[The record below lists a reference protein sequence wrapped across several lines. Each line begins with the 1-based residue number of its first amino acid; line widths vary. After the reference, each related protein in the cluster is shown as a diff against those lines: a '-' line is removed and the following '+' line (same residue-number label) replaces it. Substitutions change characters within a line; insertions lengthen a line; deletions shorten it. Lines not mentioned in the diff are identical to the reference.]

1 MSCRCFCDLGGY
13 LPRSLV
19 TPGLSTQTPPADV
32 VGHLPGKPDV
42 AALPITADRVKLP
55 ARPEFDPVPYMDRT
69 TKEFYLEPLS
79 HARVPEPGV
88 DKPPF
93 VKILAD
99 STEKL
104 QLLRALARSGRLQPL
119 SSVPPERVA
128 WGAGLFCV
136 AKSET
141 KDRLIL
147 DARPANELEDFPGR
161 WVHTLA
167 SAACLGGIVLKEG
180 QTLLLAGTDLVDCFY
195 QFRVSSQRATR
206 NLLACTLTPAEA
218 AFVFECPA
226 SDFGA
231 PGSDVYCGLSSL
243 AMGDSSA
250 CEFAQCSHL
259 GVLLQGRALQVGE
272 LMVQAQAPP
281 RGLLSVGLVIDDL
294 IILQLCLTDQLPDF
308 LRDPDTSAGSQRL
321 RAALA
326 AYDRASLRY
335 SAEKTFEDKTQAS
348 FWGVDCCGTSGLV
361 RPNPSRY
368 WPLVLITTRVIQL
381 GLATRALLESLV
393 GSWVSVFMVRRRLL
407 SLVNL
412 CFQAVREGPAQ
423 AILRLGP
430 ELKAELASF
439 VCLGH
444 LAVLDLRAPVLPSII
459 ATDAS
464 SSWQAAVEAPLPLE
478 VSEELLRHTLQRGAW
493 TRLLSPPAAWLK
505 QHSLL
510 EPGDELPGEVSY
522 SAHPVADAA
531 ARVPAY
537 RCLWRREYKNRVH
550 INVAE
555 LGAYL
560 REEARV
566 AGRHSASRPLFGL
579 DSQVCLGCLCKG
591 RSASGVLNRMLAA
604 SLGPLL
610 SSRVFPGHFF
620 FPSSLNPADDP
631 TRHRS
636 VRGPTSPKPS
646 WWASLEDGDPSLLEA
661 FLLECEAASNDGFK
675 QSDLFELG
683 GVRPVVL
690 QSNRERDRPAPSLQT
705 SRSVPAPS
713 PCNQFLRCPR
723 HAAADTV
730 ASGATS
736 GNVLDQAVVD
746 LLARFPARQFVTR
759 PGVRL
764 NLRLPG
770 ALDLFDADLGVARA
784 LVRHG
789 APWVLTFNGDRSPDE
804 DLARPQ
810 LRALLEWLL
819 SRGAFKVFRAKP
831 PASSFS
837 RAIRPPVRSRTQ
849 PAGLRHLSPA
859 MCRKV
864 HADNLLNQWLLCCR
878 DLSLRSASAYSVEA
892 PDCAYFWQMPGWHAE
907 CKADS
912 PATFRADLCQ
922 FGCLWRKRTRV
933 ATNCSLALARQ
944 LCTSKVRHLR
954 LLSWSSTHRLPWT
967 AVAERYPA
975 SFCNVL
981 ALGLCSHANWTCARP
996 LDPSACAR
1004 LGSCCRVGEAKNP
1017 GPRRRIGRPRDP
1029 VLDGDLESQPL
1040 QSASSLF
1047 LGTSAW
1053 TSFLTWVSL
1062 SLSVDPL
1069 DLFASCPVL
1078 AAMALRAY
1086 GNHLYCSGGT
1096 KHTFRYTLVGAQR
1109 ELPLLKGA
1117 LAPAWEILTRWEAV
1131 EPVVH
1136 RTPLP
1141 EPLLKAMVTL
1151 CWLKGFRRWA
1161 ACSLLAF
1168 YGMARVGEV
1177 LKSRREH
1184 LMLPEDMFYNVGAVF
1199 LRLETSKT
1207 SLRGRPKVQHIRVDD
1222 EDAIA
1227 LIVMAFGSLQR
1238 EERLFPLSPSAYRAR
1253 WDKCLRTLGLDG
1265 LVDVT
1270 PGGLRGGGAVAAYHR
1285 GGAIADIQWKLR
1297 LKHMGTLEHYLQE
1310 VAAVAALDNAT
1321 EDSKLLIRFAL
1332 QLFPCLRHGS

>member
-1 MSCRCFCDLGGY
+1 
-13 LPRSLV
+13 
-19 TPGLSTQTPPADV
+19 
-32 VGHLPGKPDV
+32 
-42 AALPITADRVKLP
+42 
-55 ARPEFDPVPYMDRT
+55 MD
-69 TKEFYLEPLS
+69 
-79 HARVPEPGV
+79 
-88 DKPPF
+88 
-93 VKILAD
+93 
-99 STEKL
+99 
-104 QLLRALARSGRLQPL
+104 
-119 SSVPPERVA
+119 
-128 WGAGLFCV
+128 
-136 AKSET
+136 
-141 KDRLIL
+141 
-147 DARPANELEDFPGR
+147 
-161 WVHTLA
+161 
-167 SAACLGGIVLKEG
+167 
-180 QTLLLAGTDLVDCFY
+180 
-195 QFRVSSQRATR
+195 
-206 NLLACTLTPAEA
+206 LLAC
-218 AFVFECPA
+218 
-226 SDFGA
+226 
-231 PGSDVYCGLSSL
+231 
-243 AMGDSSA
+243 
-250 CEFAQCSHL
+250 
-259 GVLLQGRALQVGE
+259 
-272 LMVQAQAPP
+272 
-281 RGLLSVGLVIDDL
+281 
-294 IILQLCLTDQLPDF
+294 
-308 LRDPDTSAGSQRL
+308 
-321 RAALA
+321 
-326 AYDRASLRY
+326 
-335 SAEKTFEDKTQAS
+335 
-348 FWGVDCCGTSGLV
+348 
-361 RPNPSRY
+361 
-368 WPLVLITTRVIQL
+368 
-381 GLATRALLESLV
+381 
-393 GSWVSVFMVRRRLL
+393 
-407 SLVNL
+407 
-412 CFQAVREGPAQ
+412 
-423 AILRLGP
+423 
-430 ELKAELASF
+430 
-439 VCLGH
+439 
-444 LAVLDLRAPVLPSII
+444 
-459 ATDAS
+459 
-464 SSWQAAVEAPLPLE
+464 
-478 VSEELLRHTLQRGAW
+478 
-493 TRLLSPPAAWLK
+493 
-505 QHSLL
+505 
-510 EPGDELPGEVSY
+510 
-522 SAHPVADAA
+522 
-531 ARVPAY
+531 
-537 RCLWRREYKNRVH
+537 
-550 INVAE
+550 
-555 LGAYL
+555 
-560 REEARV
+560 
-566 AGRHSASRPLFGL
+566 
-579 DSQVCLGCLCKG
+579 
-591 RSASGVLNRMLAA
+591 
-604 SLGPLL
+604 
-610 SSRVFPGHFF
+610 
-620 FPSSLNPADDP
+620 
-631 TRHRS
+631 
-636 VRGPTSPKPS
+636 
-646 WWASLEDGDPSLLEA
+646 
-661 FLLECEAASNDGFK
+661 
-675 QSDLFELG
+675 
-683 GVRPVVL
+683 
-690 QSNRERDRPAPSLQT
+690 
-705 SRSVPAPS
+705 
-713 PCNQFLRCPR
+713 
-723 HAAADTV
+723 
-730 ASGATS
+730 
-736 GNVLDQAVVD
+736 
-746 LLARFPARQFVTR
+746 FPARQFVTR

-967 AVAERYPA
+967 AVADRYPA

-1117 LAPAWEILTRWEAV
+1117 SAPAWEILTRWEAV

-1238 EERLFPLSPSAYRAR
+1238 EERLFPLSLSAYRAR